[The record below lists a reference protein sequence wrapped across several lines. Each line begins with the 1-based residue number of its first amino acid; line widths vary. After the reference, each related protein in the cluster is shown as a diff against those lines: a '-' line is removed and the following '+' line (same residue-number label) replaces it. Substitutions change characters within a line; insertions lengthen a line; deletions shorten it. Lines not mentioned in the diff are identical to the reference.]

1 MAGWIDLTPDVVP
14 LVEAAPFRLARFG
27 LLRLGFWGDDVM
39 AGAGG
44 ALQGFRIL
52 DLTNVLFG
60 PFGTQTLGDWGAE
73 VIKVESLAGDTWR
86 SSGQFRNR
94 GMSGQFMAAN
104 RNKRSV
110 ALDLKS
116 EGGKEVLR
124 RLIPTVDALVSN
136 IRPAGLARLGFGY
149 ATCAAL
155 NPRLVYVVATG
166 FGQDGPWA
174 ARPAFDEIIQAA
186 SGFAS
191 AMGTDDEPSFV
202 PSLIGDKICGVTLTA
217 AVTAALLH
225 RERTGEGQMVE
236 VPMLETL
243 AAFNSIEMFGGYAFV
258 PPIGPTGYQR
268 MKARKPARTR
278 DGWLTMLPYSGD
290 NWCAFFVAVGHPE
303 CIAEFGVRDPVERA
317 RNIDRIYD
325 RMRELALLR
334 TTAEWEALLL
344 KIDVPH
350 TGFAK
355 LSEVAEQP
363 HLKAV
368 EMFPEVE
375 HPSEGRIR
383 QARPPARFSG
393 SPASVRR
400 LAPRLGEHTR
410 EVLREA
416 GYGEAEIDGLIAA
429 RAAAAE

>member
-1 MAGWIDLTPDVVP
+1 MT
-14 LVEAAPFRLARFG
+14 APA
-27 LLRLGFWGDDVM
+27 
-39 AGAGG
+39 G

-73 VIKVESLAGDTWR
+73 VIKIETLGGDIWR
-86 SSGQFRNR
+86 SSGTFRNR
-94 GMSGQFMAAN
+94 SMSGQFMAAN

-110 ALDLKS
+110 ALDLKTD
-116 EGGKEVLR
+116 EGKEVLR

-149 ATCAAL
+149 ETCRAL
-155 NPRLVYVVATG
+155 NPRLVYAVATG

-191 AMGTDDEPSFV
+191 AMGTDEEPSFV

-258 PPIGPTGYQR
+258 PPIGPTGYRR
-268 MKARKPARTR
+268 MKARRPVRTK
-278 DGWLTMLPYSGD
+278 DGWLTMLPYSGE
-290 NWCAFFVAVGHPE
+290 NWCAFFEAVGHPE
-303 CIAEFGVRDPVERA
+303 CIDEFAVRDPVERA

-325 RMRELALLR
+325 RMREMAVLR
-334 TTAEWEALLL
+334 STAEWEALLL
-344 KIDVPH
+344 RIDVPH
-350 TGFAK
+350 TAFAK
-355 LSEVAEQP
+355 LGEVAEQP

-368 EMFPEVE
+368 GMFPELD

-383 QARPPARFSG
+383 QARPPARFSA

-410 EVLREA
+410 EVLREV
-416 GYGEAEIDGLIAA
+416 GYGEAEIEGLIAA
-429 RAAAAE
+429 KAVAAE